1 MNTQQ
6 PITRALLTAI
16 RHSAQ
21 PMVITDP
28 SQPDHPMIAVN
39 QAFERLTG
47 YAAADV
53 VGRNC
58 RFLQG
63 KDTDAEATRRIG
75 RCIAERR
82 GCIEWVLNHRRDGS
96 KFWNLLFIS
105 PVFDARGELLH
116 FLGNQRD
123 ITQGPPPGL
132 RDYTLGKADMPT
144 PARIEF
150 NNLLVEMPDEGSEPE
165 AHGPARA
172 AVLDR
177 MIEAARRLNDL
188 TTDLAPAPW
197 SPP

>member
-1 MNTQQ
+1 
-6 PITRALLTAI
+6 
-16 RHSAQ
+16 
-21 PMVITDP
+21 MVVTDP
-28 SQPDHPMIAVN
+28 SLPDHPMMAVN
-39 QAFERLTG
+39 PAFERLTG
-47 YAAADV
+47 YAADEV

-63 KDTDAEATRRIG
+63 KDTDADATRRIR

-96 KFWNLLFIS
+96 RFWNLLFIT
-105 PVFDARGELLH
+105 PVFDAEGALLH

-123 ITQGPPPGL
+123 ITQGPPAGL
-132 RDYTLGKADMPT
+132 SDYTLGKADMPT

-150 NNLLVEMPDEGSEPE
+150 NNLLVDMPEEHEETE
-165 AHGPARA
+165 ADGPVRA
-172 AVLDR
+172 AILDR
-177 MIEAARRLNDL
+177 MVEATRRLNDL